1 MAVSYR
7 HWELLGWGDRELA
20 PGAVLPRS
28 GWLMTPLFFLLCP
41 GPQVGSQLVM
51 AKNRPQLRSPGRGQ
65 GTCLTSQAW
74 IESGR

>member
-1 MAVSYR
+1 
-7 HWELLGWGDRELA
+7 
-20 PGAVLPRS
+20 
-28 GWLMTPLFFLLCP
+28 MTPLFFLLCP

-51 AKNRPQLRSPGRGQ
+51 AKNRPQLRSPGWGQ